1 MVSSDASQH
10 RRAEQRQDMESLGRR
25 VWAGQREKDRSEGR
39 GMGTANKGRNP
50 EENREGLWKSK
61 REIKGGKT
69 YWGKCV
75 EEWRKRNPATKKAAG
90 RGSEPRTQQVL
101 RAGPGSDWR
110 VSGV

>member
-1 MVSSDASQH
+1 MQVSTAARSKD
-10 RRAEQRQDMESLGRR
+10 RTWR
-25 VWAGQREKDRSEGR
+25 VWDGEGELEKAGQREKDRSQGR
-39 GMGTANKGRNP
+39 GMGTENKGRNP

-61 REIKGGKT
+61 WGIKGGKT